1 MSYKTD
7 LYGCRSLRAL
17 RDIAPAH
24 DRKQPI
30 FQPAQDK
37 GAANRPPSSFR
48 RRPPQPCRGT
58 TGLKRNCGK
67 YGWPAVVDAR
77 WGAILLWLR
86 DADALPWLSD
96 PLEVVRVSVELVRA
110 ASRCRIGFP
119 NISGEPFATP
129 ALNGLSPEC
138 RREALRVAADA
149 FAAWRQAGQPH
160 LTADNLNAVQSY
172 VLDCIRS
179 GAARTSTAH
188 IFKSKDKN

>member
-7 LYGCRSLRAL
+7 LYGGRSLRAL

-30 FQPAQDK
+30 FQPAKDK
-37 GAANRPPSSFR
+37 GAANRPPCPFR
-48 RRPPQPCRGT
+48 RWQPQPCRGT
-58 TGLKRNCGK
+58 TGLKRNSGK
-67 YGWPAVVDAR
+67 YGWSAVVDAR
-77 WGAILLWLR
+77 WGAVMLWLH
-86 DADALPWLSD
+86 DADALPWLND
-96 PLEVVRVSVELVRA
+96 PVEVVRVSVELMRA
-110 ASRCRIGFP
+110 AARYRTGFP
-119 NISGEPFATP
+119 NISGEPFAKP

-138 RREALRVAADA
+138 RREALRVASEA

-179 GAARTSTAH
+179 GAAKTSTAH
-188 IFKSKDKN
+188 IFKDKN